1 MSGQT
6 PDVGAGFPGEDL
18 PGEYRFSMFRSLA
31 DTSPETVTLADLRMF
46 VSEGLCA
53 ELVDRIRAEPDKA
66 RRSELKRGLPCV
78 TVSGEFAGGHKAE
91 HLVRHSGLLCVDFDA
106 ADNPD
111 MTGRAGEW
119 RDRLARDEAAMLAFV
134 SASGNGVA
142 AVCRIEPERHA
153 EAFDA
158 LREHFRIRYG
168 LTADRS
174 CRDVSRLRF
183 LSHDPGVAENP
194 SPRVFRNYALA
205 AQPQP
210 ERERP
215 GLLCAAAP
223 ALAKERR
230 EEILSALERVSPDDR
245 QAWLDVGMAIHS
257 EAPGLE
263 GLNLW
268 RVWSEFNDTG
278 AKFNEPDL
286 ERVWRSFGQR
296 SGIGMGTLFKLAYN
310 AGWSGAPEQKAP
322 LSGEAATEGKRG
334 FTVKTWGEVVRAV
347 LAAKRFFVGL
357 LFACGQVQT
366 LFGQGGLG
374 KSRIALNIARNQVLG
389 LPFLDQPT
397 GDAPL
402 RHLFVGSENDIHRW
416 QWDMRAMS
424 RGLEGAALARLE
436 EHIRVTTLE
445 NAEDCYINLGDE
457 RAVAKWRE
465 TLRAWP
471 PDVLYVDPWGDVLE
485 GDGFDRDVRST
496 LSTLRKLACEVNP
509 DCGIVVLAHART
521 GATNIAQATG
531 FDAANFG
538 KDSKALYSCSRAV
551 VNLAPYDASENP
563 DLCWVPAKNN
573 NARRTEPL
581 RIRLDPEKMT
591 YSAVEVL
598 DVEAWQ
604 NTVKAAARLTPTRAS
619 VKFDPD
625 AVMGLVCTTPLT
637 KTELHAAVRG
647 WKVTELDTR
656 AGIKSLIRTGKLVEQ
671 KAEKGNT
678 WLIGT
683 PESFRNSTNSTKPA
697 SDSSGSSE

>member
-1 MSGQT
+1 MSGLS

-18 PGEYRFSMFRSLA
+18 QSECRFSMFASLA
-31 DTSPETVTLADLRMF
+31 DARPKTVTLADLRMLI
-46 VSEGLCA
+46 SEGKCA
-53 ELVDRIRAEPDKA
+53 ELVNRIRAEPDKA
-66 RRSELKRGLPCV
+66 RRSEFKRGLPCV

-91 HLVRHSGLLCVDFDA
+91 HLVRHSGLLCVDFDG
-106 ADNPD
+106 ADNPCL
-111 MTGRAGEW
+111 AGHAEEW
-119 RDRLARDEAAMLAFV
+119 RDRLTKDESVMLAFV

-153 EAFDA
+153 ESFDA
-158 LREHFRIRYG
+158 ARDHFKVVYG
-168 LTADRS
+168 LEADRS

-183 LSHDPGVAENP
+183 LSHDPGAAGNP
-194 SPRVFRNYALA
+194 SARVIKVCSVPPA
-205 AQPQP
+205 PKP
-210 ERERP
+210 ERP

-223 ALAKERR
+223 TLPKERR

-268 RVWSEFNDTG
+268 RVWSELNDTG

-310 AGWSGAPEQKAP
+310 AGWTGAPAPKAVLP
-322 LSGEAATEGKRG
+322 KEVAAKAKKG
-334 FTVKTWGEVVRAV
+334 FTVKTWGEITRAILTV
-347 LAAKRFFVGL
+347 KRFILGV
-357 LFACGQVQT
+357 LFACGQLQT

-374 KSRIALNIARNQVLG
+374 KSRVALNIARNQVLG
-389 LPFLDQPT
+389 LPFLGQPT

-402 RHLFVGSENDIHRW
+402 RHLFIGSENDIHRW
-416 QWDMRAMS
+416 QTDMRAMS
-424 RGLEGAALARLE
+424 RGLDDAALAKLE
-436 EHIRVTTLE
+436 EYIRVTTLE
-445 NAEDCYINLGDE
+445 NAEDCYINIGDE
-457 RAVAKWRE
+457 RNIEKWRE

-496 LSTLRKLACEVNP
+496 LSTLRKLAGEVNP
-509 DCGIVVLAHART
+509 ECGIVILAHART

-538 KDSKALYSCSRAV
+538 KDSKALFSCSRAV
-551 VNLAPYDASENP
+551 VNMAPYDASENP

-573 NARRTEPL
+573 NGRRPEPL
-581 RIRLDPEKMT
+581 RIRLYPETMT
-591 YSAVEVL
+591 YSVIEPL

-604 NTVKAAARLTPTRAS
+604 AEVKAAAKLTPKRAS

-625 AVMGLVCTTPLT
+625 AALGLVSTTPLT

-656 AGIKSLIRTGKLVEQ
+656 AGIKALIRTGKLVEQ

-683 PESFRNSTNSTKPA
+683 PESFKNMTSSTMPP
-697 SDSSGSSE
+697 SDSSNSSK